1 MSQNRNVVVVAWLND
16 AALGEML
23 DVVLGYES
31 VSRGLTR
38 GQAAYRLV
46 MEAALAEPCPER
58 FRGRLDELEARRRAR
73 AVEESLSASRRG
85 KVA

>member
-1 MSQNRNVVVVAWLND
+1 MSNKNESVMVIWLND
-16 AALGEML
+16 SALGEML

-46 MEAALAEPCPER
+46 MEAALADPCPER
-58 FRGRLDELEARRRAR
+58 FRERLDEIEGRRRAR
-73 AVEESLSASRRG
+73 AIAESLSAPHRG